1 MVVAL
6 SVTDTAWAE
15 GSVPAEFTKE
25 QARQMV
31 ICTEPAKRI
40 IYNHFRKKLWSHL
53 RISDAEWAEW
63 LASKLLIQVTISEPV
78 EPAPVIALREPHLVV
93 SNPAPVPRE
102 FPGMPKPLPPITVS
116 AKQVLVGKLCGER
129 PGFAKARWLI
139 HVPEHNCV
147 EIVDGTLD
155 KDERI
160 EVLRRGRKVVEVS
173 SEEARQF
180 LLSYAGM

>member
-1 MVVAL
+1 MVAAL
-6 SVTDTAWAE
+6 SVAHTAWAE
-15 GSVPAEFTKE
+15 SSVPAEFTKE

-40 IYNHFRKKLWSHL
+40 IYNRFRKKLWAHL
-53 RISDAEWAEW
+53 RISDTEWAEW
-63 LASKLLIQVTISEPV
+63 IAAQLPIEGTVSEAV
-78 EPAPVIALREPHLVV
+78 EPALVIALREPHPVV
-93 SNPAPVPRE
+93 PDSTPALRE
-102 FPGMPKPLPPITVS
+102 PARMPKPLPPITLS

-129 PGFAKARWLI
+129 PGLAKARWLI

-160 EVLRRGRKVVEVS
+160 EVLKRGREVVEVS

-180 LLSYAGM
+180 LLTYSGM